1 LPYRRKTSV
10 RYVVAILGLLLI
22 IALLGAIKGGEIAK
36 LASYGREM
44 QKSGPPPET
53 VSTSI
58 AQTQTWQ
65 KTLSAIGSIAS
76 ERGVTVTNDA
86 SGIVARIDFH
96 SGDTVKQGQELVE
109 LDSKVERAQLSSAR
123 ARRELSDVSV
133 HRTRR
138 LVSSGALAQSQLDND
153 QSQYDAANADVR
165 SFGAQI
171 ERKIVRAPFAGR
183 IGIRQINLG
192 QYLGSG
198 SPIAVLESTEA
209 NYADFALPQEQ
220 LGLVHVGLPVR
231 LTLGVGDAGA
241 GPPPAE
247 GVIAALDPNI
257 DETTRNVKLRA
268 SVPRKEDWV
277 RPGMFVNVE
286 VLLPESATVVA
297 APAVAIVHAS
307 FGDSVFVVEDEKDP
321 TGKSVT
327 GANGKPAK
335 VARQQFVRLGESRG
349 DFVAIADGLQAGQEV
364 VVGGAFKLRNGARV
378 LVDNA
383 VELHPELSPRPE
395 NR

>member
-1 LPYRRKTSV
+1 V
-10 RYVVAILGLLLI
+10 RYAVAILGLLLV
-22 IALLGAIKGGEIAK
+22 IALLGAIKGGEIGK
-36 LASYGREM
+36 LVAYGKEM

-53 VSTSI
+53 VSTSV
-58 AQTQTWQ
+58 AQAQTWQ

-86 SGIVARIDFH
+86 PGIVARIDFQ
-96 SGDTVKQGQELVE
+96 SGDTVKPGQTLVE

-138 LVSSGALAQSQLDND
+138 LVSSGAVAQAQLDND

-183 IGIRQINLG
+183 VGIRQVNLG

-209 NYADFALPQEQ
+209 NVADFALPQEQ
-220 LGLVHVGLPVR
+220 LGLVHVGMPVR
-231 LTLGVGDAGA
+231 LTLGAGDAGA
-241 GPPPAE
+241 GPAPAE
-247 GVIAALDPNI
+247 GVIAALDPSI
-257 DETTRNVKLRA
+257 DESTRNIRLRA
-268 SVPRKEDWV
+268 SVPRKDDWV

-297 APAVAIVHAS
+297 VPAVAIVHAS

-321 TGKSVT
+321 TGGSLM
-327 GANGKPAK
+327 GADGTPSKA
-335 VARQQFVRLGESRG
+335 ARQQFVRLGDSRG
-349 DFVAIADGLQAGQEV
+349 DFVAIADGLQAGQVV

-378 LVDNA
+378 VVDNA
-383 VELHPELSPRPE
+383 VQLHPELSPRPE